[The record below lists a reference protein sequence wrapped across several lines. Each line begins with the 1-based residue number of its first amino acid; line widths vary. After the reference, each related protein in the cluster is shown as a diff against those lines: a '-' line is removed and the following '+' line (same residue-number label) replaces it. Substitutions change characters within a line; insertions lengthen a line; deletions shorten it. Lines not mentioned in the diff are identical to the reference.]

1 MTRTERVGTFFGACK
16 LRLSDQQT
24 TLLCSLQTHQDYH
37 GDVPTL
43 QHVDGKFENLLYGDA
58 AIAMIERK
66 PLELI
71 LEDGRQVMI
80 LVTSLQGHFVVT
92 EESSGRRS
100 QTRAV
105 QSA

>member
-1 MTRTERVGTFFGACK
+1 
-16 LRLSDQQT
+16 
-24 TLLCSLQTHQDYH
+24 
-37 GDVPTL
+37 
-43 QHVDGKFENLLYGDA
+43 
-58 AIAMIERK
+58 MIERK

-92 EESSGRRS
+92 EESLGRRS